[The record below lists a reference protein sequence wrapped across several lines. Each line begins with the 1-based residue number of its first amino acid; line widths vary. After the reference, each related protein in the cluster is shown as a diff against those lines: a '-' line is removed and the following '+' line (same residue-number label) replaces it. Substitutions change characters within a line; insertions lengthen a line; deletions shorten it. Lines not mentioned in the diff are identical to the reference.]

1 MGRINNKW
9 REARLRW
16 FGHILRKENNFGKMT
31 YQIKEDLKES
41 LLVQLKMISRWLDEW
56 RRMQMT
62 MKYGEQ

>member
-1 MGRINNKW
+1 MGRIKDKW

-16 FGHILRKENNFGKMT
+16 FGHILRKENNFGKRT